1 MSLSI
6 IQEVV
11 DLEKDIQAIQK
22 CQGELI
28 KALLLEEKKNMKLL
42 NQKE

>member
-11 DLEKDIQAIQK
+11 DLEKDIQVIQK
-22 CQGELI
+22 CQGEI
-28 KALLLEEKKNMKLL
+28 AKVLLWDEKKNMKLL
-42 NQKE
+42 NQKK